1 MPSSSCFPSLLLLA
15 PQCTHC
21 NHSPHSTA
29 PSPPA
34 TIPSFLPALSAQH
47 HNVKHQ
53 AEVQGAP
60 SGCEC
65 PCPTPGTAAWP
76 YLPIRCSAALVLSE
90 PGSDCALRQPAASA
104 QAAAS
109 CWWGRGSLLLPQA
122 AAANETWQLLENR
135 AVEWKSFDMAIH
147 TVPYPCDSA
156 TNKSNSLGDWD
167 AQSIPETISNQLM
180 EFLQH
185 RESPRAGAGQA

>member
-29 PSPPA
+29 PLPPA

-90 PGSDCALRQPAASA
+90 PMLLDSLEPLHRLQLSA
-104 QAAAS
+104 GGAGEAFSSLKPQLQMKLGS
-109 CWWGRGSLLLPQA
+109 CWKTELLSGNLSIWPY
-122 AAANETWQLLENR
+122 TQLLIHATAQPTNPTLWEVGMPK
-135 AVEWKSFDMAIH
+135 AFLKPSAISSWTSCSTGKAPGLEQDKH
-147 TVPYPCDSA
+147 NCS
-156 TNKSNSLGDWD
+156 
-167 AQSIPETISNQLM
+167 
-180 EFLQH
+180 
-185 RESPRAGAGQA
+185 